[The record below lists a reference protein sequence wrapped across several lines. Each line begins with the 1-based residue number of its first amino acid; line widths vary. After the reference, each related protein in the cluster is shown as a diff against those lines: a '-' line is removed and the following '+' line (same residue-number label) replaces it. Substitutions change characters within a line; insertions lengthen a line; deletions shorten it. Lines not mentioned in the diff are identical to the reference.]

1 MYYGSIKPEENI
13 LPKDP
18 LYRSVNK
25 EISASIENF
34 QQKLSQDEFKQLE
47 ELFDKID
54 HVHSMHSSAVFA
66 NGFRLGALMIIESVV
81 SSQIDKGKFLIL
93 LIMIQKNILFEC

>member
-1 MYYGSIKPEENI
+1 MNSTLEDLYYGSIKPEENI
-13 LPKDP
+13 VPKDP

-81 SSQIDKGKFLIL
+81 SS
-93 LIMIQKNILFEC
+93 